1 MRRLE
6 PLCDAGVD
14 LFHASQRRF
23 WEPEFDGSERN
34 LAGWAQHLTGRPAI
48 TVGSV
53 GLGGEF
59 LANWQGEVAQPTSI
73 DQVLTRLRHGEFA
86 LVAVGRALLS
96 DPFWVEKIAH
106 RRADELRP
114 FAIDALQVLY

>member
-1 MRRLE
+1 M
-6 PLCDAGVD
+6 
-14 LFHASQRRF
+14 
-23 WEPEFDGSERN
+23 
-34 LAGWAQHLTGRPAI
+34 
-48 TVGSV
+48 
-53 GLGGEF
+53 
-59 LANWQGEVAQPTSI
+59 
-73 DQVLTRLRHGEFA
+73 LTRLRHGEFA